1 MFLIDVP
8 LTELPRRSL
17 VSKNIRRTKP
27 ATNQVTGKC
36 ATSSRTRNL
45 RSTLQ
50 SSAFFS
56 EKRHFMFDARKRKK
70 TRLKERNDLTTTTR
84 PTATMTTA
92 TRATTTTATT
102 TTPATLTTKIK
113 TKKLLSILS
122 TIFSLVY
129 RWDNWTLTTT
139 TATTTTKTTMSTT
152 TTTKATS
159 L

>member
-84 PTATMTTA
+84 ATATMTTA
-92 TRATTTTATT
+92 TRATT

-139 TATTTTKTTMSTT
+139 TAATTTKTTMSTT